1 MRIAFVAD
9 DLYPGY
15 GGQAAATEGHIGAL
29 LALGHEVRVLAGNE
43 VSPTMPPNGVAIE
56 RLPVWRP
63 GEKQTHLAFPDAG
76 KIKALLDWAEV
87 VQINTPTPLAL
98 RTLHLARRE
107 GVPSVMGFH
116 TQEESATLHFRLLRP
131 LVRAALRVWY
141 GYLYQRPDC
150 LVAPT
155 DFAAR
160 LARRYTRRPIFVVS
174 NGIHLP
180 AHGTAE
186 DERAA
191 SMRRRLL
198 SGRRYLLSYM
208 GRLTHEK
215 RPEDLLVIFSELRRL
230 RKDVRLAVAGTGPL
244 RKALERQAARL
255 GLADEVR
262 FLGYVSGNEKQ
273 DLLAASDLFLMP
285 SPTELQSIAT
295 LEAMAQGCAVAAAE
309 VETSAVGELVQMS
322 DCGICYRP
330 GSLEEAAAEI
340 SRLLGRPDE
349 LQRLKRNAER
359 AACGH
364 DVRESGR
371 GLQEIYQNLSGFR
384 SGDVGRTG
392 EPLER
397 MEL

>member
-15 GGQAAATEGHIGAL
+15 GGQAAATEGHIEAL
-29 LALGHEVRVLAGNE
+29 LALGHEVRVLAGDE
-43 VSPTMPPNGVAIE
+43 ASPTMPPTGVTVE

-63 GEKQTHLAFPDAG
+63 GEKQTHVAFPEAG
-76 KIKALLDWAEV
+76 KIKALLDWADV

-98 RTLHLARRE
+98 RTLRFARRK
-107 GVPSVMGFH
+107 GVPSVIGFH

-131 LVRAALRVWY
+131 FVRAALRTWY
-141 GYLYQRPDC
+141 GYLYQRPDR

-160 LARRYTRRPIFVVS
+160 LARRYTRRPIYVVS

-180 AHGTAE
+180 VRGTAE
-186 DERAA
+186 RERAA

-215 RPEDLLVIFSELRRL
+215 CPEDLLVIFSELRRL
-230 RKDVRLAVAGTGPL
+230 RTDVRLAVAGTGPL
-244 RKALERQAARL
+244 RKTLERQAAWL
-255 GLADEVR
+255 GLTDEIR

-295 LEAMAQGCAVAAAE
+295 LEAMAQGCAVVAAD
-309 VETSAVGELVQMS
+309 VETSAVGEMVQKA
-322 DCGICYRP
+322 DCGVCYRP
-330 GSLEEAAAEI
+330 ESLEKAAVSI
-340 SRLLGRPDE
+340 SSLLGQPDE
-349 LQRLKRNAER
+349 LQRLQRNAER
-359 AACGH
+359 AARGH

-371 GLQEIYQNLSGFR
+371 GLQEVYRDLTGLR
-384 SGDVGRTG
+384 SGSVERSG

-397 MEL
+397 MGL